1 MGTVPTSPDRLAS
14 STAAPAIAP
23 SLAPLAERP
32 AHMSCPGRTPCLRP
46 GPQDT
51 VRRLVRDSAA
61 WYPTMLHS
69 LRTTAAVSIA
79 SGVAFYP
86 DLDYMTAIIART

>member
-1 MGTVPTSPDRLAS
+1 
-14 STAAPAIAP
+14 
-23 SLAPLAERP
+23 
-32 AHMSCPGRTPCLRP
+32 
-46 GPQDT
+46 
-51 VRRLVRDSAA
+51 
-61 WYPTMLHS
+61 MLHS